1 MLLVLQIEIILSPYF
16 LCLKVDVKSNEAP
29 KEDNKYLDEIKQLKD
44 EVNEKNKVIKNLQQR
59 LNDMKKTLQK
69 ELKFQSLPNEKP
81 KNEQYTNSQGANE
94 QDLINDLDMNS
105 PIKKPMNPKFSLD
118 YSSDT
123 QAQSILK
130 HVPPSTQFKKQL
142 TNTNSANSSVLNST
156 AFNSSNK
163 KVNLVNSQLSHL
175 HDDVNFKYLKHVVL
189 KFLTSR
195 EYEVGFSFVLFS

>member
-1 MLLVLQIEIILSPYF
+1 M
-16 LCLKVDVKSNEAP
+16 
-29 KEDNKYLDEIKQLKD
+29 
-44 EVNEKNKVIKNLQQR
+44 NEKNKVIKNLQQR

-81 KNEQYTNSQGANE
+81 KNEQYTSQGANE
-94 QDLINDLDMNS
+94 QDQVSDLEMNS

-130 HVPPSTQFKKQL
+130 HVPPSASSQLKKQL
-142 TNTNSANSSVLNST
+142 TISNSANNSALNSAT
-156 AFNSSNK
+156 NAFNNNNSNNK

-195 EYEVGFSFVLFS
+195 EYEVGLSFSLI